1 MLPSASGHGWCCDD
15 AIPYGTGVSEAELVA
30 SIAFLALA
38 AFAQGVFGLGFAMIA
53 TPLLALILD
62 YQAAVFLAA
71 VPLLV
76 LASFWLVT
84 NRRLV
89 RQGDIPWT
97 LLPGIALGA
106 AVGVAIQ
113 VALAQSVSLLLLAA
127 LLVFSVMLPWALRRL
142 INRHAAVGARSAP
155 LFGFL
160 AGLTESA
167 LNVGAP
173 FIILYAGLRQL
184 SRAQM
189 LIALNLC
196 FALGKTIQIFLSLSI
211 APVPVGWMPLILGV
225 PVCLFAF
232 RLGDRLAGRFPEEVF
247 RIALRLFLCALAAM
261 LVIRSLL
268 MSNV

>member
-106 AVGVAIQ
+106 ALGACTKRF
-113 VALAQSVSLLLLAA
+113 AA
-127 LLVFSVMLPWALRRL
+127 S
-142 INRHAAVGARSAP
+142 
-155 LFGFL
+155 
-160 AGLTESA
+160 
-167 LNVGAP
+167 
-173 FIILYAGLRQL
+173 
-184 SRAQM
+184 
-189 LIALNLC
+189 
-196 FALGKTIQIFLSLSI
+196 
-211 APVPVGWMPLILGV
+211 
-225 PVCLFAF
+225 
-232 RLGDRLAGRFPEEVF
+232 AGRTAGV
-247 RIALRLFLCALAAM
+247 
-261 LVIRSLL
+261 
-268 MSNV
+268 